1 MNSELSNDTIASSV
15 NIIEKKTASLLS
27 LIILVVI
34 VFLLQL
40 GMSSVTKNWAVEG
53 NLLKLLVIA
62 KQLVCIFIPVMLTV
76 VILRLPIRDTLGLY
90 KPQWGRTAIA
100 VIVGFILIYTINL
113 LLPMILQPTQQLSQS
128 TASIVAYSN
137 IFEFLLTLV
146 TIAVVAPV
154 VDETFFRGI
163 LLQGLRQ
170 KYGAVLAIMITALLT
185 ALFHKL
191 EPFKLTHAFLMGI
204 IFASSVVWTKS
215 VYTSIILHALHNSLS
230 LIPQ

>member
-15 NIIEKKTASLLS
+15 NIIKKKTASLLS

-34 VFLLQL
+34 VFLLQAE
-40 GMSSVTKNWAVEG
+40 MSSATKNFAVEG

-62 KQLVCIFIPVMLTV
+62 KQLVCIFIPVVLTL

-90 KPQWGRTAIA
+90 KPLWGRTAIA
-100 VIVGFILIYTINL
+100 IILGFILIYTINL
-113 LLPMILQPTQQLSQS
+113 LLPMIFRPTQQLTQS

-146 TIAVVAPV
+146 TISVVAPV

-163 LLQGLRQ
+163 LLQGLRL
-170 KYGAVLAIMITALLT
+170 KYSAIVAILVTALLT
-185 ALFHKL
+185 ALFHKP
-191 EPFKLTHAFLMGI
+191 EPFKLTHAFLMGV

-215 VYTSIILHALHNSLS
+215 VYTSIMLHALHNSLS
-230 LIPQ
+230 LIP